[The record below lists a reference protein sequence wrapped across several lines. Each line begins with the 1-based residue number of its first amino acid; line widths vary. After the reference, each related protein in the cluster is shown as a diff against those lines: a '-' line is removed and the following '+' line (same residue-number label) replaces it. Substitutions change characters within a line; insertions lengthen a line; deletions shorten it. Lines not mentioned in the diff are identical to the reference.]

1 LPLNVE
7 LRTEPFWIASEMTP
21 TPRGVCAKAR
31 TSLVVSS
38 LCKIRKP

>member
-1 LPLNVE
+1 LPVNVE